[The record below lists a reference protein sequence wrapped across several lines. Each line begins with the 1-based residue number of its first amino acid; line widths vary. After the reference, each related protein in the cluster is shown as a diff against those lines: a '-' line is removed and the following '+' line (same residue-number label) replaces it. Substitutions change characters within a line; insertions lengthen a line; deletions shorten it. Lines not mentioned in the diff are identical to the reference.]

1 MLCVLTFQQQY
12 RLYDTSPS
20 VARTIPGYLSLAVGS
35 HCYSVCGIVVIVH
48 IFSFDVVG
56 ASIHVG
62 LCNCVCCVTLLAIGC
77 MFVVD
82 KL

>member
-1 MLCVLTFQQQY
+1 
-12 RLYDTSPS
+12 
-20 VARTIPGYLSLAVGS
+20 
-35 HCYSVCGIVVIVH
+35 VH